1 MANQALFPQAFE
13 ILCRYPEQEISYT
26 KLLGQL
32 YAIEVKSGRT
42 KSAGGLASFAQ
53 QFAQTRPVI
62 LTPDNFPSLSEDPR
76 KFLDTLGR

>member
-42 KSAGGLASFAQ
+42 KSASGLASFAQ
-53 QFAQTRPVI
+53 QFAQARPVI

-76 KFLDTLGR
+76 KFLNTLGR